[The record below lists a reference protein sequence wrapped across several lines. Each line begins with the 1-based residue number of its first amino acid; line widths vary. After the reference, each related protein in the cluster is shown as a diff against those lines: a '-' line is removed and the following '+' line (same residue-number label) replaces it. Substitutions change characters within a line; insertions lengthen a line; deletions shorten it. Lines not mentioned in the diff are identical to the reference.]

1 MTDPR
6 RPNEVYAY
14 ASTRGQTQEEG
25 LNTMGL
31 LSLGLGGLAM
41 VTQFRIFIFMAL
53 FTLLSGL
60 ATATTKTDHR
70 SLVAA
75 GMTILFSCYTL
86 YIAPPVV
93 SQAGG
98 AGAAAGPEAEL

>member
-1 MTDPR
+1 
-6 RPNEVYAY
+6 
-14 ASTRGQTQEEG
+14 
-25 LNTMGL
+25 MGL

-41 VTQFRIFIFMAL
+41 VTQFRIFLFMAL
-53 FTLLSGL
+53 FTLCSGL

-86 YIAPPVV
+86 YIAP
-93 SQAGG
+93 AGG
-98 AGAAAGPEAEL
+98 AGAGPGADL